1 MREITARAL
10 AGAVGGI
17 LVHEGDAPSVEHI
30 SLDSRK
36 MTGND
41 LFVPIIGERADGHD
55 YICMAIGNGA
65 KAVFTSRHK
74 TEEEVQE
81 AIFTQCKGDKEKETA
96 AKAAAW
102 ICVPDTRKALQDLG
116 AYCRNMHPL
125 PLVGITGSVGK
136 TTTREMVAALKLP
149 VFLYT
154 RHRET
159 ATVRWECRSLLL
171 RSRKMQRSV

>member
-65 KAVFTSRHK
+65 KVVFTSRHK

-81 AIFTQCKGDKEKETA
+81 ASLPSAKGTKK
-96 AKAAAW
+96 KKQ
-102 ICVPDTRKALQDLG
+102 RQKQ
-116 AYCRNMHPL
+116 RH
-125 PLVGITGSVGK
+125 GSVCLIQERRFRIWEHIAE
-136 TTTREMVAALKLP
+136 TCILFLWSVLP
-149 VFLYT
+149 
-154 RHRET
+154 E
-159 ATVRWECRSLLL
+159 AWERLPPV
-171 RSRKMQRSV
+171 KWWQQP

>member
-1 MREITARAL
+1 MTGITVKELLEAT
-10 AGAVGGI
+10 GGN
-17 LVHEGDAPSVEHI
+17 LLHGQEDQHVKHI

-102 ICVPDTRKALQDLG
+102 ICVPDTRKALPP
-116 AYCRNMHPL
+116 ARNGRRKYVCL
-125 PLVGITGSVGK
+125 ATGKRGIH
-136 TTTREMVAALKLP
+136 
-149 VFLYT
+149 F
-154 RHRET
+154 
-159 ATVRWECRSLLL
+159 
-171 RSRKMQRSV
+171 

>member
-74 TEEEVQE
+74 TEEEV
-81 AIFTQCKGDKEKETA
+81 
-96 AKAAAW
+96 
-102 ICVPDTRKALQDLG
+102 
-116 AYCRNMHPL
+116 
-125 PLVGITGSVGK
+125 TGSYLYPVQRGQRKRNSGK
-136 TTTREMVAALKLP
+136 SSGMDLCA
-149 VFLYT
+149 
-154 RHRET
+154 
-159 ATVRWECRSLLL
+159 
-171 RSRKMQRSV
+171 

>member
-1 MREITARAL
+1 M
-10 AGAVGGI
+10 
-17 LVHEGDAPSVEHI
+17 HEGDAPSVEHI

-81 AIFTQCKGDKEKETA
+81 AIFTSAKGTKK
-96 AKAAAW
+96 KKQ
-102 ICVPDTRKALQDLG
+102 RQKQ
-116 AYCRNMHPL
+116 RH
-125 PLVGITGSVGK
+125 GSVCLYKKGASGSGSILQKHASSSFGRYYRKRGK
-136 TTTREMVAALKLP
+136 DYHP
-149 VFLYT
+149 
-154 RHRET
+154 
-159 ATVRWECRSLLL
+159 
-171 RSRKMQRSV
+171 

>member
-55 YICMAIGNGA
+55 YICMALPFVRIC
-65 KAVFTSRHK
+65 FTLI
-74 TEEEVQE
+74 
-81 AIFTQCKGDKEKETA
+81 A
-96 AKAAAW
+96 
-102 ICVPDTRKALQDLG
+102 
-116 AYCRNMHPL
+116 
-125 PLVGITGSVGK
+125 
-136 TTTREMVAALKLP
+136 EM
-149 VFLYT
+149 FNCF
-154 RHRET
+154 R
-159 ATVRWECRSLLL
+159 
-171 RSRKMQRSV
+171 

>member
-102 ICVPDTRKALQDLG
+102 IWEHIAETCILFLWSV
-116 AYCRNMHPL
+116 L
-125 PLVGITGSVGK
+125 PEAWE
-136 TTTREMVAALKLP
+136 RLP
-149 VFLYT
+149 PVK
-154 RHRET
+154 
-159 ATVRWECRSLLL
+159 WW
-171 RSRKMQRSV
+171 QQP

>member
-65 KAVFTSRHK
+65 KAVIPKPDDTADALAM
-74 TEEEVQE
+74 
-81 AIFTQCKGDKEKETA
+81 AICHGYSFHSKLFTQ
-96 AKAAAW
+96 
-102 ICVPDTRKALQDLG
+102 I
-116 AYCRNMHPL
+116 
-125 PLVGITGSVGK
+125 GK
-136 TTTREMVAALKLP
+136 TL
-149 VFLYT
+149 
-154 RHRET
+154 
-159 ATVRWECRSLLL
+159 
-171 RSRKMQRSV
+171 

>member
-81 AIFTQCKGDKEKETA
+81 AIFTQCKGDKEKES
-96 AKAAAW
+96 
-102 ICVPDTRKALQDLG
+102 AL
-116 AYCRNMHPL
+116 P
-125 PLVGITGSVGK
+125 GIGGHK
-136 TTTREMVAALKLP
+136 
-149 VFLYT
+149 
-154 RHRET
+154 
-159 ATVRWECRSLLL
+159 
-171 RSRKMQRSV
+171 

>member
-55 YICMAIGNGA
+55 YICMAIG
-65 KAVFTSRHK
+65 SYLYP
-74 TEEEVQE
+74 VQRG
-81 AIFTQCKGDKEKETA
+81 Q
-96 AKAAAW
+96 
-102 ICVPDTRKALQDLG
+102 RKRNSGKSSGMDLC
-116 AYCRNMHPL
+116 A
-125 PLVGITGSVGK
+125 
-136 TTTREMVAALKLP
+136 
-149 VFLYT
+149 
-154 RHRET
+154 
-159 ATVRWECRSLLL
+159 
-171 RSRKMQRSV
+171 

>member
-65 KAVFTSRHK
+65 
-74 TEEEVQE
+74 
-81 AIFTQCKGDKEKETA
+81 
-96 AKAAAW
+96 
-102 ICVPDTRKALQDLG
+102 
-116 AYCRNMHPL
+116 
-125 PLVGITGSVGK
+125 TGSYLYPVQRGQRKRNRGK
-136 TTTREMVAALKLP
+136 SSGVDLCA
-149 VFLYT
+149 
-154 RHRET
+154 
-159 ATVRWECRSLLL
+159 
-171 RSRKMQRSV
+171 

>member
-55 YICMAIGNGA
+55 YI
-65 KAVFTSRHK
+65 
-74 TEEEVQE
+74 
-81 AIFTQCKGDKEKETA
+81 
-96 AKAAAW
+96 
-102 ICVPDTRKALQDLG
+102 
-116 AYCRNMHPL
+116 
-125 PLVGITGSVGK
+125 
-136 TTTREMVAALKLP
+136 
-149 VFLYT
+149 
-154 RHRET
+154 
-159 ATVRWECRSLLL
+159 
-171 RSRKMQRSV
+171 